1 MTSLQSNATSDP
13 RGSRASDEG
22 LSSVGAESCDDVLPP
37 VTTFIDELTV
47 VFAFVAVRRT
57 LVVLFGNPANVE
69 IGKLADVAPAGTVT
83 LDGTEAEAGMRVNSE
98 TTTPSVP
105 AGAGSVIVPVAVVPA
120 ETVDGLTVYDDSV
133 GGGGGV
139 PSGLTSRSAETVT
152 PLPVTKIV
160 TNVGVETADGM
171 ICTPARVLPAG
182 TTVAFDRNGSTV
194 ELLDLTC
201 RRRSKDA
208 VDETVTVPLGVP
220 GPPPTNSFGTIVK
233 ETGVA
238 SLPDPDPDSD
248 RTFNPPESKVVGDSG
263 EQAARRPIETESARR
278 FF

>member
-1 MTSLQSNATSDP
+1 MTSVQSKATVDP

-22 LSSVGAESCDDVLPP
+22 LSRLGAESCGDVLPP
-37 VTTFIDELTV
+37 VTTVIDELTT
-47 VFAFVAVRRT
+47 VFTLLAVRRT
-57 LVVLFGNPANVE
+57 LVVLFGKPANVVM
-69 IGKLADVAPAGTVT
+69 GKLADVAPAGTVT

-105 AGAGSVIVPVAVVPA
+105 AGAGRVTVPVAMVPA
-120 ETVDGLTVYDDSV
+120 ETVDGLTVYDDNV

-139 PSGLTSRSAETVT
+139 PSGFTRRSAETVT

-160 TNVGVETADGM
+160 TSVGVDTADGM

-182 TTVAFDRNGSTV
+182 TTVRLDRNGSTV

-201 RRRSKDA
+201 KVRSKDV

-233 ETGVA
+233 EMGVA

-248 RTFNPPESKVVGDSG
+248 RTLNPLESKVVGDSG
-263 EQAARRPIETESARR
+263 EQAAKRTSEAENARR
-278 FF
+278 LF